1 MQSLE
6 INRMEISEVCYVAGD
21 WPTGSTGGIAEP
33 IWFQNLMLSPEEES
47 RKKGDIGLSAS
58 L

>member
-1 MQSLE
+1 
-6 INRMEISEVCYVAGD
+6 MEISEGCNVAGD

-33 IWFQNLMLSPEEES
+33 IWLQNLTLSPEEEGG
-47 RKKGDIGLSAS
+47 KKKEIGFSAS

>member
-6 INRMEISEVCYVAGD
+6 INRMEISEGCNVAGD

-33 IWFQNLMLSPEEES
+33 IWLQNLTLSPEEEGG
-47 RKKGDIGLSAS
+47 KKKEIGFSAS

>member
-6 INRMEISEVCYVAGD
+6 INRMEISEVCKVAGD
-21 WPTGSTGGIAEP
+21 WPTGSTGVIAEP
-33 IWFQNLMLSPEEES
+33 IWLQNLTLSPEEDDG
-47 RKKGDIGLSAS
+47 KKADSGLSVS